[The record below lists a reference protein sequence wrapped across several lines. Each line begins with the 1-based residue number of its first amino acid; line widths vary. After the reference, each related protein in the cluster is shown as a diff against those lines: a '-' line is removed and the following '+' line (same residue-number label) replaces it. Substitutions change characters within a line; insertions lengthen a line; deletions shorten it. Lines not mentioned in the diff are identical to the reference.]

1 MGAINGAKYLGS
13 NQVLLPADVFGYPK
27 VVTIREAERR
37 NFWSEAESKI
47 SRSGHPKGVKNFSG
61 RAYNAKDIKRLFGGV
76 NEALNRAIANTAYH
90 GMQAIGREMLSRV
103 VNNRGAFN
111 NYTGNLL
118 NAYQAS
124 IIFGRQIMTV
134 VYNDAPKN
142 KVMYTKNGKRYALL
156 QKPLRHNVTRKKRER
171 EGHIGKRISNR
182 RYIRTYELNDGY
194 RQFGIKGGAF
204 GYSQKGAGGGRVQ
217 SGIVIENTAPYADMV
232 NRRYRVLNQASVGLG
247 MNRWGRQYSKLF
259 AVASKKELVA
269 AGFKIK

>member
-1 MGAINGAKYLGS
+1 MGAINGAKYVGI
-13 NQVLLPADVFGYPK
+13 NKIELPSGEE
-27 VVTIREAERR
+27 VTIREAERR
-37 NFWSEAESKI
+37 NFWSEAERKI

-76 NEALNRAIANTAYH
+76 NKALNRAIANTAYH
-90 GMQAIGREMLSRV
+90 GMQAIGKEMLSRV

-124 IIFGRQIMTV
+124 IIYGRQIMTV
-134 VYNDAPKN
+134 VYNDAPRN
-142 KVMYTKNGKRYALL
+142 KVMYTRNGKRYALL
-156 QKPLRHNVTRKKRER
+156 QKPPRHSVTRKKRVRLESI
-171 EGHIGKRISNR
+171 GKGKRIRNR
-182 RYIRTYELNDGY
+182 RYLRTYELNDGY
-194 RQFGIKGGAF
+194 RQFGTKGGAF

-217 SGIVIENTAPYADMV
+217 SGIVIENTAPYAEMV

-247 MNRWGRQYSKLF
+247 MNRWGRQYSRLF